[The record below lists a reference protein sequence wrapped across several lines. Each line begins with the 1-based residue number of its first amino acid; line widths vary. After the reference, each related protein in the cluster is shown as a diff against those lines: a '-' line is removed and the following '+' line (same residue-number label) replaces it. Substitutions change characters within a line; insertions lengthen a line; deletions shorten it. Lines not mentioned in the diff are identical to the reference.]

1 MSSLLQWRSAC
12 TSRAVVKCPMD
23 IEVTVDAEW
32 QLTFWAY
39 VHLQEKKENYYYF
52 KVVYMT
58 AYSICRAWSTKYG
71 STF

>member
-39 VHLQEKKENYYYF
+39 VHLQEKKGELLIFQGCIYD
-52 KVVYMT
+52 
-58 AYSICRAWSTKYG
+58 SIQHP
-71 STF
+71 